1 MFIINGL
8 EDASVKALNKKKALV
23 GAFSSHCEISQSP
36 VVTALTS
43 ARDTGHVL
51 VTKYLDSCLF
61 AGWVSS
67 NVPIMVTMA
76 PAKILLL
83 RISRGAAQLSSAQ
96 HVGSQVAGALLLHNI
111 SQFFNLGLQKC
122 LSE

>member
-1 MFIINGL
+1 MFIINVL
-8 EDASVKALNKKKALV
+8 EDASVKALNKKKAPV

-83 RISRGAAQLSSAQ
+83 RISPTSSSRHQLSSARGQ
-96 HVGSQVAGALLLHNI
+96 SGGRGASAEQYI
-111 SQFFNLGLQKC
+111 PIF
-122 LSE
+122 

>member
-1 MFIINGL
+1 MFIINVL
-8 EDASVKALNKKKALV
+8 EDASVKALNKKKAPV

-83 RISRGAAQLSSAQ
+83 RISHQLSSARGQ
-96 HVGSQVAGALLLHNI
+96 PGGRGASAEQYPSFSI
-111 SQFFNLGLQKC
+111 LGLQ
-122 LSE
+122 L

>member
-1 MFIINGL
+1 MFIINVL

-83 RISRGAAQLSSAQ
+83 RISRGAAQLSSARGQ
-96 HVGSQVAGALLLHNI
+96 SGGRGASAAQYI
-111 SQFFNLGLQKC
+111 IIF
-122 LSE
+122 